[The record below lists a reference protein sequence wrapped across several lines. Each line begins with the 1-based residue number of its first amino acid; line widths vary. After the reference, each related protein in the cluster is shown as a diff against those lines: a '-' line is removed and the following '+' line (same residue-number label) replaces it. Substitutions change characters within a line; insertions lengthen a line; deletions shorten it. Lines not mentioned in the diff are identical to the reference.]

1 MKVLTIGS
9 SSTSGIGAS
18 SPVATYPTRLEG
30 ELESQFPRVDIE
42 VINRGVPGEVED
54 DAAERIKLEVTEAQ
68 PDLVVWQV
76 GTSDALARV
85 DLDNFKEILG
95 QTLDWLQQNEF
106 DVVLVDP
113 QFTQGLAQNEYYLE
127 IVKAIEETA
136 QSYGVP
142 LVRRFEAMRVLAQAA
157 PRQRHPAL
165 NQFQLN
171 DMGYRCMA
179 EHVAHAIVLGILAA
193 ETDASEPQAK

>member
-95 QTLDWLQQNEF
+95 QTLDWLRENNF
-106 DVVLVDP
+106 DVVVVDP
-113 QFTQGLAQNEYYLE
+113 QFTQGVAQNEHYLE

-136 QSYGVP
+136 HAHRVP
-142 LVRRFEAMRVLAQAA
+142 LVRRFEAMSVLEQAA
-157 PRQRHPAL
+157 PRQRFPAL
-165 NQFQLN
+165 DQFRVN
-171 DMGYRCMA
+171 DMGYRCLA
-179 EHVAHAIVLGILAA
+179 EHAANAIVLGILAA
-193 ETDASEPQAK
+193 EADASSAQAR